1 MGYGTYETT
10 HENVIKSGKRL
21 FMQNGYERTNLR
33 ELCKEAGITTGSFY
47 RHFASK
53 EELFGYLV
61 QPAIDGLYK
70 MYDASKELCFDSIET
85 ERIKELWKISNDT
98 LQNLVDF
105 IYQNFDSFKLLLECA
120 DGTKYSS
127 FVNDVVT
134 MEVQNTLKMLDVM
147 HERGIIVKDLCENE
161 FHMLSH
167 AFLSCVFESVMHNY
181 GREDTLAY
189 VYTMVEFFNAGWQ
202 KVLGL

>member
-1 MGYGTYETT
+1 ME
-10 HENVIKSGKRL
+10 HMRLHMKMFIKSGENDYLCK
-21 FMQNGYERTNLR
+21 MDMKERISG

-85 ERIKELWKISNDT
+85 ECIKELWKISNDT

-167 AFLSCVFESVMHNY
+167 AFLSCVFESVMALIMEEKIHW
-181 GREDTLAY
+181 R
-189 VYTMVEFFNAGWQ
+189 MFIQW
-202 KVLGL
+202 